1 MIERLVN
8 INFIFNESVF
18 RKTAEKNHHSRRAR
32 LATEMNKNRIVLSR
46 EVTISNFTI
55 GFGPVDLVGKEVW
68 LVALFL
74 KCGVFSEWNLKSGV
88 YFHVFSKQLVGP
100 IHPNFF
106 CCWKINPR
114 SRLPLKLGGD
124 DVILTVYDML
134 IFQQKKIGWIGP
146 TSCLLN
152 LEQKTL
158 LFRFQPLKKP
168 TFQEQIHQPNLL
180 FH

>member
-74 KCGVFSEWNLKSGV
+74 KCGVFSE
-88 YFHVFSKQLVGP
+88 
-100 IHPNFF
+100 
-106 CCWKINPR
+106 
-114 SRLPLKLGGD
+114 
-124 DVILTVYDML
+124 
-134 IFQQKKIGWIGP
+134 
-146 TSCLLN
+146 
-152 LEQKTL
+152 
-158 LFRFQPLKKP
+158 
-168 TFQEQIHQPNLL
+168 
-180 FH
+180 